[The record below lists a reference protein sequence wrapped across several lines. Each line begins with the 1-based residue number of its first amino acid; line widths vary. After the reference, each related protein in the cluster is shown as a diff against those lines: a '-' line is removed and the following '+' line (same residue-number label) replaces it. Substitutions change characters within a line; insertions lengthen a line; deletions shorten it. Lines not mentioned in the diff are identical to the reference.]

1 MASRIIPTL
10 LVLAGVTIPIVLN
23 AAEDPAHVAKV
34 QAWRAKHEADY
45 TREYVPLAGLFFLTP
60 GVNSV
65 GSAPSSEIRLPER
78 APASVGRIVF
88 ENKRVLFE
96 PQAGAS
102 VTIKDQRVTTP
113 VRLRSSEA
121 GGPDEIVI
129 GDIALWVHM
138 SGDRYAIRLR
148 DPQGEVARSFLGY
161 RWFPIDGRYKVTGR
175 LIRDAAPRE
184 VKVSS
189 LTGDDQTYTTEGV
202 VEFTLLG
209 ERLALRPMTTRPG
222 RFFFIFRDATSGK
235 ETYEAARFLYADLA
249 PDGTTVLDFNEAYN
263 PPCAFNPYTT
273 CPLPPRENRLRVGI
287 PAGERNYPKPVKVQD
302 QGR

>member
-10 LVLAGVTIPIVLN
+10 LALAGVTFPIALN
-23 AAEDPAHVAKV
+23 AADDPAHVAKV
-34 QAWRAKHEADY
+34 EAWRAKHEADY

-60 GVNSV
+60 GVNRV
-65 GSAPSSEIRLPER
+65 GSDPSSEIRLPER
-78 APASVGRIVF
+78 APSSVGRIVF
-88 ENKRVLFE
+88 ENKRVQFE
-96 PQAGAS
+96 PQPGAT
-102 VTIKDQRVTTP
+102 VTLKGERLTAP
-113 VRLRSSEA
+113 VALRSSEA
-121 GGPDEIVI
+121 GGPDEIVV
-129 GDIALWVHM
+129 GDVALWVHM
-138 SGDRYAIRLR
+138 SGDRFAVRLR
-148 DPQGEVARSFLGY
+148 DPQGEVARSFLGF
-161 RWFPIDGRYKVTGR
+161 RWFPVDGRYRVTGR

-184 VKVSS
+184 VKVAS

-209 ERLALRPMTTRPG
+209 ERLTLRPMTTRPG
-222 RFFFIFRDATSGK
+222 RFFFIFRDSTSGK

-249 PDGTTVLDFNEAYN
+249 ADGTTVLDFNEAYN

-287 PAGERNYPKPVKVQD
+287 PAGERNYPKTVKVQD